1 MSAMTLPLHPAAV
14 ELPGSGRPRH
24 GQAESIASRL
34 PAMPNPLPQDR
45 QSRPDSQDPAAA
57 TRARQRL
64 PADVRN
70 RQILDAALAVFSE
83 RGFEAARMDD
93 IAARAGLSKGGLYA
107 HFRSKDE
114 IFEALLRR
122 ALSPSD
128 LDLAAL
134 RAASPDMRHFAE
146 AFVNR
151 LYDDLMRPD
160 AMAVQRLLVAEGA
173 RIPHLTAQWQHDT
186 VEALVAQLKRVL
198 ARCVAE
204 GSCRASVATRHPWLL
219 LAPVAYQVLWQLV
232 SGKADDAALQSRRRE
247 HIALVREL
255 LA

>member
-1 MSAMTLPLHPAAV
+1 
-14 ELPGSGRPRH
+14 
-24 GQAESIASRL
+24 
-34 PAMPNPLPQDR
+34 MPNPLPQDPPDR
-45 QSRPDSQDPAAA
+45 QSRQDSQDPAA

-160 AMAVQRLLVAEGA
+160 ALAVQRLLVADGA

-204 GSCRASVATRHPWLL
+204 GNCRAGVATRHPWLL

-232 SGKADDAALQSRRRE
+232 FGKADDAALQSRRRE